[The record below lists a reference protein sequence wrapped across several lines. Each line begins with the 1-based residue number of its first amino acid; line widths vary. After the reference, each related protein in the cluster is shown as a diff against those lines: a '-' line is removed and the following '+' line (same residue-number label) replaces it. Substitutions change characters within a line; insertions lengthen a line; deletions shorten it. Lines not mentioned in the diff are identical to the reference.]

1 MIHSLTIQDPS
12 KVSIKTIQRVLRGD
26 IRQLALGDSVYYQ
39 VSKCYDYLQDRI
51 ASSSELHYGIN
62 TGFGSL
68 CNVAIPPADIRQLQ
82 YNLVVSHA
90 CGSGDAVP
98 LPLVRLMH
106 FLKIL
111 NLSHGYSGVSTDLL
125 DQLVRLYN
133 ADIFGKV
140 YELGSLGASGDL
152 APLAH
157 LALPLLGVGHVY
169 QDGQELSAA
178 AALQQAELSPYALQA
193 KEGLALLN
201 GTQFSAAYSAYVLS
215 HGIELLRYAN
225 HIAAMSIEA
234 FQCDTAPF
242 LSYSHVIRG
251 HRTQESIA
259 TDILEIIKDSP
270 LLKQDRQSVQDPYS
284 FRCIPQVHG
293 ASLTAL
299 EHGMEVL
306 LREIH
311 AVTDNP
317 NIFPDENMIISAGNF
332 HAQPLALVLD
342 YVALAL
348 AEIGSIS
355 ERRIYKL
362 INGERGLP
370 PYLSSNPGLESG
382 YMIVQYTAASIVSQN
397 KQLCT
402 PASVDSIVSSMGQED
417 HVSMAANAATK
428 AYRIIQNLY
437 RLLSMEWLVA
447 ARALDCRQ
455 PVKASTHSAAMH
467 TTLRSELEEIDK
479 DHYLHDDME
488 IAEKVLRDR
497 VMAALG

>member
-1 MIHSLTIQDPS
+1 MIHTLTIQDPS
-12 KVSIKTIQRVLRGD
+12 KVSFKTIQRVLKGE
-26 IRQLALGDSVYYQ
+26 INQLTLSDAVRRRISRCYQ
-39 VSKCYDYLQDRI
+39 YLQHRI

-68 CNVAIPPADIRQLQ
+68 CNVPISPNDIRQLQ

-90 CGSGDAVP
+90 CGTGDAVP

-111 NLSHGYSGVSTDLL
+111 NLSHGFSGVSTDLL
-125 DQLVRLYN
+125 DHLVMLYN

-140 YELGSLGASGDL
+140 YQLGSLGASGDL

-157 LALPLLGVGHVY
+157 LALPLLGLGQVY
-169 QDGQELSAA
+169 HDGQELLAA
-178 AALQQAELSPYALQA
+178 KALQQAKLSQYTLQA

-215 HGIELLRYAN
+215 HGMELLQNAN
-225 HIAAMSIEA
+225 KIAAMSVEA
-234 FQCDTAPF
+234 FLCDTAPF

-251 HRTQESIA
+251 HQTQQRIA
-259 TDILEIIKDSP
+259 EDILNMIKDSP
-270 LLKQDRQSVQDPYS
+270 LLSQDRQSVQDPYS

-299 EHGMEVL
+299 EHSMEVL
-306 LREIH
+306 LKEIH

-317 NIFPDENMIISAGNF
+317 NIFPEEHMIISAGNF

-355 ERRIYKL
+355 ERRVYKL

-428 AYRIIQNLY
+428 AYKIVQNLY
-437 RLLSMEWLVA
+437 RLLSIEWLVA
-447 ARALDCRQ
+447 ARALDFRL
-455 PVKASTHSAAMH
+455 STKPSDA
-467 TTLRSELEEIDK
+467 TWSLYQQLRSEIKEVNN
-479 DHYLHDDME
+479 DHYLHDDMM
-488 IAEKVLRDR
+488 IAENLLRSR